1 MFGLYHTVL
10 YLCVVQ
16 LEKTNTLKIMIM
28 RIEFTQ
34 VETRYRARKECPWA
48 SVITKV
54 VDGYMCFESR
64 DDYNTWKKQ
73 K

>member
-1 MFGLYHTVL
+1 
-10 YLCVVQ
+10 
-16 LEKTNTLKIMIM
+16 M

-48 SVITKV
+48 SVITRV
-54 VDGYMCFESR
+54 IGGYICFESKQ
-64 DDYNTWKKQ
+64 DYKIWKKQ